1 LGCGESAEEKAA
13 KTKTRTQAGDAEA
26 QNSLGLMYEKGQGV
40 EQDFKEA

>member
-1 LGCGESAEEKAA
+1 LGCGESAEEKPA
-13 KTKTRTQAGDAEA
+13 KTKAKAQAGDAEA